1 MSEPPVTPEMLLNY
15 IQSLEARISTSVSAK
30 EPKISN
36 PEKFSGKMSDAK
48 NFVAVCRDI
57 IALQPSRFPDER
69 SKIIFVGTNFVGNAL
84 TWYRNVRME
93 HEWTANPELATIER
107 FFELIL
113 YTFDDPNSV
122 YVSRDQLS
130 RIKQGNESCLSYT
143 TRFRN
148 VAIET
153 GYNEVAKV
161 ALFRN
166 GLNDSLKDA
175 LANMQSLPETFEQ
188 FSKLA
193 ITLDNR
199 QYQRRV
205 EHRKFHGP
213 QPMQLD
219 TITTPGLSLKKELKE
234 YRMKNGLCLY
244 CGERGHLLKECGKRP
259 KNGEPRREKRIS

>member
-1 MSEPPVTPEMLLNY
+1 
-15 IQSLEARISTSVSAK
+15 
-30 EPKISN
+30 
-36 PEKFSGKMSDAK
+36 
-48 NFVAVCRDI
+48 
-57 IALQPSRFPDER
+57 
-69 SKIIFVGTNFVGNAL
+69 VGTNLSGNAL
-84 TWYRNVRME
+84 TWYRNIRLE
-93 HEWTANPELATIER
+93 HETSPNPGLATSEA
-107 FFELIL
+107 FFRMIL

-122 YVSRDQLS
+122 NNSRDQLS
-130 RIKQGNESCLSYT
+130 RIKQGRESCLAYS

-148 VAIET
+148 IAIET

-175 LANMQSLPETFEQ
+175 LANIQSTPEHFEE
-188 FSKLA
+188 FAKLA

-205 EHRKFHGP
+205 EYRKVHEVSTAGP

-259 KNGEPRREKRIS
+259 KNGEPRQEKRIS